1 MFFITVKQLVNDSFF
16 RVFDKDKDGFLIVEE
31 MKQYLT
37 TLGVGLSAREV
48 EQMFK
53 LDIKEQ
59 VVDCEGISNYP
70 IWNIYVNSIQFKASA
85 SSSFEKIV
93 FTSQFFVNFVNNP
106 AVTKRSRHY
115 IQNCMTYQ
123 HKLNKVVINHQI
135 FWVLLNHLLPNFSA

>member
-1 MFFITVKQLVNDSFF
+1 MSFIAIKELVNYCFF

-53 LDIKEQ
+53 LNIKEQ

-70 IWNIYVNSIQFKASA
+70 I
-85 SSSFEKIV
+85 
-93 FTSQFFVNFVNNP
+93 
-106 AVTKRSRHY
+106 
-115 IQNCMTYQ
+115 
-123 HKLNKVVINHQI
+123 
-135 FWVLLNHLLPNFSA
+135 